1 MGTNFLKLT
10 DIILAAFLGL
20 PVAPLIA
27 AKALAINAGLAMATE
42 ATTAGLAMEPKNCR
56 RSNRFICTPR
66 SKYNN

>member
-27 AKALAINAGLAMATE
+27 AKALAINAG
-42 ATTAGLAMEPKNCR
+42 
-56 RSNRFICTPR
+56 
-66 SKYNN
+66 